1 MLESVLA
8 SVIRAPQIAEVIV
21 CKGLLLPGGGIG
33 STPALEVAP

>member
-21 CKGLLLPGGGIG
+21 GKGLLFAGGGIG
-33 STPALEVAP
+33 SAPAIEVAP